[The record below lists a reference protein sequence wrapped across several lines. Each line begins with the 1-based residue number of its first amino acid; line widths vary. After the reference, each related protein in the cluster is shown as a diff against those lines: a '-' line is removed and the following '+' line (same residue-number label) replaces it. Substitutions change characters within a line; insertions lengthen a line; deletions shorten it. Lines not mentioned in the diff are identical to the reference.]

1 MLSPPVFSPLTR
13 CQGFVQP
20 LRSGVTE
27 GEGLCHA
34 GSLHEAEI
42 PRAARAVSATS
53 KGKAVPPPSWREEA
67 GHRLSLC
74 CLCLSRSAQIPSLH
88 GVLEMEFCCFP
99 IQSHPLLAKL
109 SKSRQLGRSPSLQ
122 FLLLVFLALAVT
134 TDTVGRG
141 NREQAAGCT
150 LFQLFLQM
158 GGEGLCTLSEPG
170 DFWKTNL
177 NHAVKM

>member
-1 MLSPPVFSPLTR
+1 MPRWKPTR
-13 CQGFVQP
+13 SRNTPSSQG
-20 LRSGVTE
+20 
-27 GEGLCHA
+27 GEC
-34 GSLHEAEI
+34 
-42 PRAARAVSATS
+42 TS

-74 CLCLSRSAQIPSLH
+74 CLCLSCSAQIPSLR
-88 GVLEMEFCCFP
+88 VPLRWNFAAF
-99 IQSHPLLAKL
+99 QSNPTLCWP
-109 SKSRQLGRSPSLQ
+109 SSRRAGSWVGPHHCLQ

-170 DFWKTNL
+170 DFWKKHL
-177 NHAVKM
+177 NHTVKM